1 MALSKNLE
9 YVAILIDGPP
19 EVILCAIDGAKDF
32 IQIPC
37 VAGSG
42 TVMPFSLEV
51 SRHG

>member
-19 EVILCAIDGAKDF
+19 EIILNATDVAKDF

-42 TVMPFSLEV
+42 TVMPCSLEV

>member
-1 MALSKNLE
+1 MALSKNFE
-9 YVAILIDGPP
+9 YVAILSGGPP
-19 EVILCAIDGAKDF
+19 EVMLYAINGAKDF

-51 SRHG
+51 SRHR